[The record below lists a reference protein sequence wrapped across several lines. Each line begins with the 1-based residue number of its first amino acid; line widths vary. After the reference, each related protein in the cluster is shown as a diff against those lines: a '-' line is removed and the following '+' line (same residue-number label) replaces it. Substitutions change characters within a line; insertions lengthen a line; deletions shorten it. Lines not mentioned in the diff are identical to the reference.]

1 MNTYLAMLKKIG
13 IIILII
19 LTIAVIIIPIIFMVY
34 TLNKSGKKLVI
45 YPEMKIESVVNN
57 KDVSTSVLKDSME
70 VTTGVLIK
78 MGLK

>member
-1 MNTYLAMLKKIG
+1 MLKKIG